1 MCSSEAV
8 QRPLRWVYQ
17 PLRME
22 ALRIKRRSTS
32 GVQISEEIPRNMSD
46 EYFYVRFRFSAKI
59 GVRTGPTTTQHEAV
73 VEVPRDLVQR
83 KKLEF
88 MNENPREKAIALDFA
103 RRAALALF
111 STGEQRLAWPYDEDA
126 LWCEDRHPV
135 MNERPCDYE
144 DAGIRAWRIPLRSRC
159 LNPFDP

>member
-1 MCSSEAV
+1 
-8 QRPLRWVYQ
+8 
-17 PLRME
+17 
-22 ALRIKRRSTS
+22 
-32 GVQISEEIPRNMSD
+32 MSD
-46 EYFYVRFRFSAKI
+46 EYFYVWFRFSAKI
-59 GVRTGPTTTQHEAV
+59 GVRTGTTSRQHEAV

-83 KKLEF
+83 KQSEF

-144 DAGIRAWRIPLRSRC
+144 DDGIRAWRIPLRNRS
-159 LNPFDP
+159 LNPFDY